1 MMQDSRRHETVP
13 AASSDAQQRL
23 TPEAIREV
31 REELARILES
41 AAFKTSRR
49 SCHFLEYVVG
59 RALEGSDEDLK
70 ERSIGVAVFDRKPDY
85 DTGGDATVRVAA
97 NEVRKR
103 LAQYHGESPAGKVRI
118 DLPPGSYHPE
128 IRFAAAEGAAA
139 EPVRQRIEQ
148 RTEETGEQTG
158 KFRSLAPVLLLAGL
172 LAVAAFL
179 MFRSSGS
186 TAFDKFW
193 EPVLQSA
200 KPVLICVANPMAYVT
215 AANME
220 LPSESHPPAPSQ
232 LVESRDQFVGV
243 GDAYAAALF
252 TRLLSERGRQNLLR
266 ADTHMSFSDLRS
278 SPSVLIGAYSN
289 RWTMQSNAEYRF
301 GFGRFA
307 VVDHQDPK
315 RVWKL
320 SRISQDYKSTEDY
333 AIVSRVLKSYS
344 GEAVVTAAGVT
355 NMGTHAAAEFLTN
368 PEYLNAALAAAPEG
382 WERKNLQIVVYC
394 KVIGNT
400 PGPPRV
406 VATHF
411 W

>member
-1 MMQDSRRHETVP
+1 MMQDPRRHETTP
-13 AASSDAQQRL
+13 AASGEAHQRL
-23 TPEAIREV
+23 APDAVREV

-41 AAFKTSRR
+41 SAFKTSRR

-59 RALEGSDEDLK
+59 RALEGTDEDLK

-128 IRFAAAEGAAA
+128 IRFAAAEGATADSPTERA
-139 EPVRQRIEQ
+139 ETRADQRPV
-148 RTEETGEQTG
+148 ETRRF
-158 KFRSLAPVLLLAGL
+158 KPLAPVLLLAGL
-172 LAVAAFL
+172 LAVSAL
-179 MFRSSGS
+179 LVFRSSGS

-193 EPVLQSA
+193 EPLLQSA

-220 LPSESHPPAPSQ
+220 LPSEGHPPAPGQ

-252 TRLLSERGRQNLLR
+252 TKLLSERGRQNVLR

-289 RWTMQSNAEYRF
+289 RWTMQSNSEYRF

-320 SRISQDYKSTEDY
+320 SGISQDYKSTEDY

-368 PEYLNAALAAAPEG
+368 PEYLNSALAAAPEG
-382 WERKNLQIVVYC
+382 WERKNLQIVIYC

-406 VATHF
+406 IATHL